1 MANNDWDDF
10 DDDDQGDGSDLVK
23 KLRAQLKAANKR
35 ASELEAQAGEL
46 SKKYK
51 QREVK
56 DILGSLGVTPKVARF
71 VLADVEDP
79 TEESVKAWAV
89 ENAEIFGFEIGGG
102 DQQDQK
108 VPQGMSPE
116 EAQNLAAINGFVD
129 GSRPATS
136 GSDEDLEQQIG
147 NVSSEEELLK
157 LIGGGRKLQ
166 AF

>member
-1 MANNDWDDF
+1 MANNDWEDF

-35 ASELEAQAGEL
+35 AAELEATAGEL

-56 DILGSLGVTPKVARF
+56 DILSSLGVTPKVARF

-79 TEESVKAWAV
+79 TEETVKNWAV
-89 ENAEIFGFEIGGG
+89 ENAEIFGFTIGDG

-108 VPQGMSPE
+108 VPQGMSAE
-116 EAQNLAAINGFVD
+116 EAANLAAINGFVD
-129 GSRPATS
+129 GSRPATT
-136 GSDEDLEQQIG
+136 GSDEDLEQQI
-147 NVSSEEELLK
+147 VSTTSEEELLK
-157 LIGGGRKLQ
+157 LIGGGPRLR